1 MFGNKVVGG
10 SQGSVIEMSF
20 RNTEIATQKNQ
31 LNFWFSFIMSWI
43 VIGLAIHFEK
53 WIWIRDPKKW
63 IEQQPADV
71 GI

>member
-31 LNFWFSFIMSWI
+31 LNLWFSFIMSWI
-43 VIGLAIHFEK
+43 VIGFEK